1 MITVVI
7 PALNESKTIGSVVR
21 TMRKSPR
28 VSEVI
33 VVDDGSI
40 DGTPE
45 VASSEGATVVTS
57 SFLGKGASMQDGASV
72 ARNEYLLFM
81 DGDLTEFV
89 PDLAERMTRPLVSN
103 LADYVKARF
112 TRSGGRV
119 TELAAKPLLKV
130 FFPELLHIDQ
140 PLGGVVATRKSLLRS
155 LKFENDYGVDIGLLI
170 DMFAKEA
177 RILQVDIGFIEH
189 DCQPLES
196 LRRMA
201 SQVTRT
207 ILDRARRLGR
217 LTESQV
223 IAVHEQERQDSADL
237 ESTIQRLGSPE
248 KLALIDMDGTLI
260 KGRFVDELAKAVAKE
275 HQLASLLD
283 NKNLSARVRT
293 ERIAAIFEGTPQE
306 VFQNVAMKMPLT
318 KGAAELVV
326 GLRKRGYAVGIIS
339 DSYYIAT
346 EVIRRRV
353 FADFSMAHLLRF
365 VDGRANGDISISPAM
380 QHDQGCQEHPICK
393 QNVLQ
398 HILEQLGYIP
408 RILAIGDNDGDACL
422 LQAADLGIAFEPK
435 TRHVASCANQ
445 IIRRNVA
452 SALNYMD
459 HEFEEVSSQWLP
471 PFLASKISGD
481 GLF

>member
-1 MITVVI
+1 MITVII

-21 TMRKSPR
+21 TMRRSPK

-45 VASSEGATVVTS
+45 VAWSEGATVITS
-57 SFLGKGASMQDGASV
+57 SYLGKGASMQDGASV
-72 ARNEYLLFM
+72 ARTEYLLFM
-81 DGDLTEFV
+81 DGDLTEFA

-140 PLGGVVATRKSLLRS
+140 PLGGVVATRKSLLKS
-155 LKFENDYGVDIGLLI
+155 LKFENDYGADVGLLI

-177 RILQVDIGFIEH
+177 RIHQVDIGFIEH
-189 DCQPLES
+189 DSQPLDS

-201 SQVTRT
+201 SQVMRT

-217 LTESQV
+217 LTGAQV
-223 IAVHEQERQDSADL
+223 IAVHEQERQDSADI

-260 KGRFVDELAKAVAKE
+260 KGRFVDELAKAVAKQQ
-275 HQLASLLD
+275 QLAGLLD
-283 NKNLSARVRT
+283 NEHLCASVRT
-293 ERIAAIFEGTPQE
+293 EKIAALFAGTPQE

-326 GLRKRGYAVGIIS
+326 GLRKRGYTVGIVS

-365 VDGRANGDISISPAM
+365 VDGMATGDVSISPAM
-380 QHDQGCQEHPICK
+380 QHEQGCREHTICK

-398 HILEQLGYIP
+398 HISEQLGYMP
-408 RILAIGDNDGDACL
+408 RTLVIGDNDGDACL
-422 LQAADLGIAFEPK
+422 LQSADLGIAFEPK
-435 TRHVASCANQ
+435 TRHVANCANQ
-445 IIRRNVA
+445 IIRRNIA
-452 SALNYMD
+452 SALNYID
-459 HEFEEVSSQWLP
+459 HEFEDVSAQWLP
-471 PFLASKISGD
+471 PFLASKITGD